1 VRDQLLDL
9 VQHTYDLGFIELL
22 KITGTADKTKIYSL
36 AENKSVVV
44 NGEFSGP
51 IGDFVGSFGMPNL
64 NKLKIILGLSEY
76 RENARLTVTR
86 RGTDQQPEGIDFEN
100 SSGDFRNSY
109 RFMMANIVDEQLKT
123 YNFKAPAWTLEF
135 EPSANSILRLKMQAQ
150 ANAEQTVF
158 KTTTEKNNLKFY
170 FGDHSSHAGNF
181 VFESGISGVLKNSW
195 SWPIQH
201 VIAILGL
208 VGNKIM
214 RISDQ
219 GLMQITVD
227 SGLAVYNYNIL
238 AQTK

>member
-1 VRDQLLDL
+1 MRDQLLDL
-9 VQHTYDLGFIELL
+9 VQHTFDLGFIELL
-22 KITGTADKTKIYSL
+22 KITGTEDSTKIYSL
-36 AENKSVVV
+36 AENKSVVI
-44 NGEFSGP
+44 NGEFAGP
-51 IGDFVGSFGMPNL
+51 MTDFIGSFGMPNL

-76 RENARLTVTR
+76 RENAKISVLR
-86 RGTDQQPEGIDFEN
+86 RGADQQPEGIEFEN
-100 SSGDFRNSY
+100 SFGDFRNSY

-135 EPSANSILRLKMQAQ
+135 EPSVNAVQRLKMQAQ
-150 ANAEQTVF
+150 ANSEQTVF
-158 KTTTEKNNLKFY
+158 RTTTEKNNLKFY

-181 VFESGISGVLKNSW
+181 VFESDVSGILKNSW
-195 SWPIQH
+195 SWPVQH
-201 VIAILGL
+201 VIGILGL
-208 VGNKIM
+208 VGNKTL